1 MQKRIH
7 KIIIVVR
14 ALSRSISFFFHT
26 LIDYKCILL
35 MYTTIYLLHLFSSL
49 YLFFALPFS
58 YYPIQ
63 ENDFLIL

>member
-14 ALSRSISFFFHT
+14 ALSRSISLFFYT
-26 LIDYKCILL
+26 LIDYRCILL

-49 YLFFALPFS
+49 YLFFAFLFS

>member
-14 ALSRSISFFFHT
+14 ALSRSISLFFHT
-26 LIDYKCILL
+26 LIDYRCILL

-49 YLFFALPFS
+49 YLFFALLFS